1 MESFDIIV
9 IGAGPSG
16 SSAALAA
23 AKEGVSVLILEEHAQ
38 VGVPLQCA
46 EGLSRSTI
54 KDYLEIKPEWTTVNL
69 SGSII
74 RGPDGDEFKIDYPNV
89 GWVLNRKIFDAEL
102 ARMAVDNGAIL
113 RTNARAIH
121 INDYQVVV
129 NENNVLKK
137 YRFKFIIGAD
147 GICSRV
153 GTWFN
158 IDTRLSLNE
167 IEVCAEYF
175 VENIKIDS
183 GYTYLIFDHKIAP
196 GGYAW
201 IFPKSNSSANIGLG
215 ISPIK
220 TEKKAKEYLDQWVS
234 HDFPNCTIREKIFG
248 GVPAKLL
255 KHFSGEN
262 FFLVG
267 DAARF
272 TDPLSGAGIANGIKS
287 GFIAGRNAVLKIK
300 GKKAFYVKEVEKEIL
315 SEIRFH
321 KKVRDIY
328 LNLNEQDYRK
338 IFQIGKEFFEGKTIN
353 DINTRDLVKKV
364 ILNLPYLLPFALRL
378 LI

>member
-1 MESFDIIV
+1 M
-9 IGAGPSG
+9 
-16 SSAALAA
+16 
-23 AKEGVSVLILEEHAQ
+23 
-38 VGVPLQCA
+38 
-46 EGLSRSTI
+46 
-54 KDYLEIKPEWTTVNL
+54 
-69 SGSII
+69 
-74 RGPDGDEFKIDYPNV
+74 
-89 GWVLNRKIFDAEL
+89 
-102 ARMAVDNGAIL
+102 
-113 RTNARAIH
+113 
-121 INDYQVVV
+121 
-129 NENNVLKK
+129 
-137 YRFKFIIGAD
+137 
-147 GICSRV
+147 
-153 GTWFN
+153 
-158 IDTRLSLNE
+158 
-167 IEVCAEYF
+167 CAEYF
-175 VENIKIDS
+175 VENIKIEP

-338 IFQIGKEFFEGKTIN
+338 IFQIGRKFFEGKTIN